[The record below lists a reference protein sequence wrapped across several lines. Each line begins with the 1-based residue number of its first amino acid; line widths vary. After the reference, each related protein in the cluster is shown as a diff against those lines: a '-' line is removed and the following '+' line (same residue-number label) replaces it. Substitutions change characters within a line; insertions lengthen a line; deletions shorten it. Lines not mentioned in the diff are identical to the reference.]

1 MHRVREVLSVAC
13 LCHRR
18 SYIVVL
24 STSWPLN
31 TITLRAN
38 TCHSIDCCVCTR
50 NWLLARTA
58 VVNPVSVLLWIVL
71 YWRRGVHAHYVA
83 EVWHVG
89 RAGVGICL
97 SLGAGDH
104 WIIRVIRI
112 WHTLVWARSV
122 TWVVGMA
129 WRDHIV
135 ILLRHVLRVV

>member
-1 MHRVREVLSVAC
+1 MHRVWEVLSMRS

-18 SYIVVL
+18 SYVVVL

-31 TITLRAN
+31 TVSLRAN
-38 TCHSIDCCVCTR
+38 TCNSINCCVCTR
-50 NWLLARTA
+50 NWLLAWTA
-58 VVNPVSVLLWIVL
+58 VIDPISILFRVVL
-71 YWRRGVHAHYVA
+71 YWRRGVHAHYIA
-83 EVWHVG
+83 EVRHVR
-89 RAGVGICL
+89 RALSRIWL

-112 WHTLVWARSV
+112 WHTLVWARGV
-122 TWVVGMA
+122 TWMVRMA